1 MEDVRLGPW
10 FPHYW
15 HAHLYIDAVLLTN
28 ERSLQC
34 HEEDMCMFA
43 VPFLQRAVVH
53 LASCKT
59 LIDWLSFALYSATA
73 WRASLWESILLW
85 QNRVQMSPPLW
96 HLNPWHSLC
105 PRPGGAKP
113 GYSGLIWKAFKK
125 RDSWDSFQVNVTQLS
140 SIHITDDLVL
150 GDLVKQAMCGP
161 NDF

>member
-15 HAHLYIDAVLLTN
+15 HAHLYVDVVLLTN

-34 HEEDMCMFA
+34 HEEDMCVFA
-43 VPFLQRAVVH
+43 VPSLQRAVVH

-59 LIDWLSFALYSATA
+59 LIDWISM
-73 WRASLWESILLW
+73 LW

-113 GYSGLIWKAFKK
+113 GYSGLIRKAFKK